1 MDLAARK
8 RAWTGSVARPG
19 DVAVLSNCE
28 DDDSRRWVVDAALGA
43 SGASGVVTRLA
54 YAAAGLALDALP
66 ADGDAAPPALRG
78 ALRRHELYDRCA
90 FAERAPYAARAR
102 ACPARGPLA
111 GALRAATAR
120 SASPLALGAF
130 LAFESLA
137 ELLEALARA
146 GLVRALGAALEG
158 VGPRSSV
165 RLAALD
171 AVPETVPP
179 KATRGSSRRRRRR
192 GGPAVDGGLDD
203 LDVPDEL
210 ASVRDRAVADRHVA
224 RAPELVAD
232 DAVDDDAVAAWY
244 GARARA
250 MDAEAGAAA
259 HAEHVCA
266 IARDALGAA
275 ALALRPLHRDAW
287 HLARL
292 LHEGALRDELQSLA
306 AWEAR
311 SRRSKLEEA
320 ARFVERSGGGRHASE
335 AAALRSLLGPFAV
348 DDRGDFGVALAAC
361 RASAHTIPV
370 PERLAPSQTR
380 LAVFV
385 LDVAAKAFDGGNDV
399 NLCGDLLACL
409 TFDDHER
416 LADDDAAFAEARG
429 PGVWALVDDLRAKV
443 DVCRAL
449 RGDLKLFLP
458 LRKLRDAAP
467 RLDDADLDAL
477 AAPSDDLG
485 VVDRLGAAGLW
496 RARDASAALDAGRC
510 AYVAKL
516 ALRGGDGGAVAPPP
530 GAEDRAAAARGG
542 VRRGRAGSS
551 AAAPRGRR
559 GRRRRGPR
567 RLWRGG
573 ARAARRART
582 FDEGFGGRR
591 RRRGATT
598 RGRRGLGRGR
608 GDGARRAARGARPR
622 PRGGGRG
629 RGRRRG
635 LRAARRRRRWRRGAG
650 GAPARSRRRSSRRRP
665 SPTSATTTPGA
676 SSRPSS
682 TTRTRTFSRTW
693 RSSATRGDGGV
704 GGDALVVR
712 AARLAAE
719 TTTGSGAVAAAA
731 AARLALFRR
740 AAPTATAPARRGTRR
755 GSRAGRLDAG
765 CRGDGAGDAAAVR
778 CRDVVCDLALD
789 AATEALGAGF
799 GGEALAVAAAQL
811 TAGAKAM
818 ALFDAAGAFLG
829 APRPAGDAADR
840 ARDEIFRAADAPD
853 ALERR
858 AARRSRASDARLRKA
873 SPASLAR
880 RHLDHFFDAP
890 RAGGNVDALASL
902 LLPARAPA
910 AEDAVACAPAGGDP
924 PATSAYAALLV
935 LKESDDDGDDD
946 RPEAGGAWLPPP
958 PGAVLLKYLK
968 GRYRKESDA
977 RPLDLLCRLVVA
989 HCGQADAT
997 FCRVAQEHGLLLRRF
1012 ARATK
1017 ALGRSEEKR
1026 RDAALASL
1034 RAIATKDTAPLL
1046 ARIAAKFAGAVSPA
1060 EVYACAARRE
1070 AFHALEGDAGD
1081 LERAAAERA
1090 APLFA
1095 RGDDG
1100 RRRAARAAFFENFGG
1115 ESLEPLGRLAA
1126 GLAGRVGAPL
1136 EPRLRSIR
1144 SSLEALGLAAGV
1156 KALFA
1161 DLLAA
1166 ALAGPPGDLRKK
1178 ARLLWSLLDL
1188 AHAREPPGDEDE
1200 RRRADR
1206 RGASSAAEAVAALRG
1221 VDLSAPR
1228 APGRR
1233 RDARRRGDARAA
1245 AGGRPDRVGEAR
1257 LYAALPPGA
1266 ARFKA
1271 GLRAAHASVR
1281 WAARDLA
1288 AAWAAAPAPAATSAT
1303 TCCGA
1308 ARRSRPWTPAA
1319 TAACTRRSPR
1329 RPRRRRRRSSSRP
1342 FKVACVVL
1350 AAAARR
1356 HHGDFLAV
1364 ARAAHAFAGT
1374 PPHLATTR
1382 AGLAL
1387 AARLLDDGRPG
1398 ARGWDAWPELRDAAA
1413 AALAAYADPA
1423 G

>member
-28 DDDSRRWVVDAALGA
+28 DDESRRWVVDAALGA

-66 ADGDAAPPALRG
+66 ADGAAAPRRAALRR

-102 ACPARGPLA
+102 TCPARGPLA

-120 SASPLALGAF
+120 SASPLALRAF
-130 LAFESLA
+130 LACDSPA

-179 KATRGSSRRRRRR
+179 KTYAWLFPTLEGVSA
-192 GGPAVDGGLDD
+192 GPAVDDGLDD

-210 ASVRDRAVADRHVA
+210 ASVRDRAVADRHLA

-232 DAVDDDAVAAWY
+232 DAVDDDALAAWY

-292 LHEGALRDELQSLA
+292 LHEGALRDELESLA
-306 AWEAR
+306 AWETR

-335 AAALRSLLGPFAV
+335 AAALRSLLGPFVSGKFALPPDDEGGDDSLLAAVADLALKAV

-399 NLCGDLLACL
+399 NVCGDLLACL

-458 LRKLRDAAP
+458 LRRLRDAAP

-485 VVDRLGAAGLW
+485 VVDVDGPVERFAALAVLKARVDGRSALAAVERLGAAGLW

-516 ALRGGDGGAVAPPP
+516 ALHGSDGGAVAAAVA
-530 GAEDRAAAARGG
+530 GAADRAAGRLAAACAAAARE
-542 VRRGRAGSS
+542 RL
-551 AAAPRGRR
+551 
-559 GRRRRGPR
+559 RRGPLADAAAAADAALAAFGAAAR
-567 RLWRGG
+567 
-573 ARAARRART
+573 ARAAPPAPGT
-582 FDEGFGGRR
+582 FDEGFGSFD
-591 RRRGATT
+591 AT
-598 RGRRGLGRGR
+598 RPVSRS
-608 GDGARRAARGARPR
+608 GDPAAAAAWAAAAATARGARRAARGLALAAAAAGADDGADFAAAAAD
-622 PRGGGRG
+622 GGAGG
-629 RGRRRG
+629 EEA
-635 LRAARRRRRWRRGAG
+635 RAARVAGAVAAKILAAPSVADLGDDDTGRFLAALVDDEDADFLEDLEIFGDAGAG
-650 GAPARSRRRSSRRRP
+650 D
-665 SPTSATTTPGA
+665 
-676 SSRPSS
+676 
-682 TTRTRTFSRTW
+682 
-693 RSSATRGDGGV
+693 GDV

-740 AAPTATAPARRGTRR
+740 AAADGDGAGAARHAARLARA
-755 GSRAGRLDAG
+755 AGRLDAG

-778 CRDVVCDLALD
+778 CRDAVCDLAVD

-811 TAGAKAM
+811 PAGAKAM

-840 ARDEIFRAADAPD
+840 ARDEILRAADAPD

-858 AARRSRASDARLRKA
+858 ARAGAALAYLAVERADAAFVERCGAMFDDAATALATRFAPAAAAAVVVAPDEALVAELVALGFVEDGARRACRATANADLDTALAWCVGHAGDADFAAPPPPAAPAPPDDAGDRRAVAGRVAAAYYGRVRATTGDPALAARCAAQLADLERKAGELDAASKLRAALLGAAAPAAPEPAAPPQPKEALARLFGGDEPTPASAFEGALSRLVAPEQPPPPPPPPPPARAPARDPALDVDVARFEAEPVYRSEALVRAAASGNGAAFEAAVAASRRYDDGASDARLRKA

-880 RHLDHFFDAP
+880 RHPGQEMGDST
-890 RAGGNVDALASL
+890 SL
-902 LLPARAPA
+902 QRECSARARSGKSIHA
-910 AEDAVACAPAGGDP
+910 
-924 PATSAYAALLV
+924 SRAL
-935 LKESDDDGDDD
+935 
-946 RPEAGGAWLPPP
+946 PEMI
-958 PGAVLLKYLK
+958 
-968 GRYRKESDA
+968 A
-977 RPLDLLCRLVVA
+977 RP
-989 HCGQADAT
+989 
-997 FCRVAQEHGLLLRRF
+997 
-1012 ARATK
+1012 K
-1017 ALGRSEEKR
+1017 LGRNEWKMTE
-1026 RDAALASL
+1026 
-1034 RAIATKDTAPLL
+1034 I
-1046 ARIAAKFAGAVSPA
+1046 GA
-1060 EVYACAARRE
+1060 
-1070 AFHALEGDAGD
+1070 F
-1081 LERAAAERA
+1081 
-1090 APLFA
+1090 
-1095 RGDDG
+1095 
-1100 RRRAARAAFFENFGG
+1100 
-1115 ESLEPLGRLAA
+1115 
-1126 GLAGRVGAPL
+1126 
-1136 EPRLRSIR
+1136 
-1144 SSLEALGLAAGV
+1144 
-1156 KALFA
+1156 
-1161 DLLAA
+1161 
-1166 ALAGPPGDLRKK
+1166 
-1178 ARLLWSLLDL
+1178 
-1188 AHAREPPGDEDE
+1188 
-1200 RRRADR
+1200 
-1206 RGASSAAEAVAALRG
+1206 
-1221 VDLSAPR
+1221 
-1228 APGRR
+1228 
-1233 RDARRRGDARAA
+1233 
-1245 AGGRPDRVGEAR
+1245 
-1257 LYAALPPGA
+1257 
-1266 ARFKA
+1266 
-1271 GLRAAHASVR
+1271 
-1281 WAARDLA
+1281 
-1288 AAWAAAPAPAATSAT
+1288 
-1303 TCCGA
+1303 
-1308 ARRSRPWTPAA
+1308 
-1319 TAACTRRSPR
+1319 
-1329 RPRRRRRRSSSRP
+1329 
-1342 FKVACVVL
+1342 
-1350 AAAARR
+1350 
-1356 HHGDFLAV
+1356 
-1364 ARAAHAFAGT
+1364 
-1374 PPHLATTR
+1374 
-1382 AGLAL
+1382 
-1387 AARLLDDGRPG
+1387 
-1398 ARGWDAWPELRDAAA
+1398 
-1413 AALAAYADPA
+1413 
-1423 G
+1423 